1 MMLIF
6 LHFLGLHL
14 GIKMPAVFFYAST
27 RMMLAAI
34 TTLLFTI
41 FLGPWFIK
49 KLYELKTGQS
59 IRVEDCPLLAELHMK
74 KKDTPTMGGIFIL
87 ISMLL
92 AMVLWMDLSSTYTM
106 ILAVATIWLG
116 IIGGYDDYLKLKY
129 KNSKG
134 LSARKKM
141 LFQTIFAALFSVYL
155 LSPVKG
161 DDMFVPPSAKVYV
174 QEGKTTVS
182 HSLSSQEM
190 MGRYYIP
197 FYKEPIFILTGLG
210 LSLSFL
216 ITWFTVTGASNAFN
230 FTDGLDGL
238 AAGFIFMVS
247 FVLGIVA
254 FLSNHAD
261 IARYLHILYI
271 EGSGEIAI
279 YLFALAGAALGFMW
293 LNGHPAQVFMGD
305 IGSLSL
311 GGVLG
316 VSSVLL
322 RKEVLFALAG
332 GIFVAEALSVILQ
345 VGSYKLRNKKRIFL
359 CSPLHHHFE
368 YKGWPETKVVMRF
381 WIIGFILA
389 MIALSSLKFQ

>member
-1 MMLIF
+1 MLIF

-74 KKDTPTMGGIFIL
+74 KKETPTMGGIFIL

-92 AMVLWMDLSSTYTM
+92 AMVLWMDFSSTYTM

-155 LSPVKG
+155 LSPVAM
-161 DDMFVPPSAKVYV
+161 DDMFVPPSAKEYV

-182 HSLSSQEM
+182 HTLTSQEM

-197 FYKEPIFILTGLG
+197 FYKEPIFILTGVGLG
-210 LSLSFL
+210 LSFL
-216 ITWFTVTGASNAFN
+216 ITWFTVTGASNAVN
-230 FTDGLDGL
+230 LTDGLDGL
-238 AAGFIFMVS
+238 AAGCIVMVS

-311 GGVLG
+311 GGILG

-322 RKEVLFALAG
+322 RKEILFALAG

-389 MIALSSLKFQ
+389 MIALASLKFQ